1 MGPPGRQGGEPVIA
15 PSDDL
20 LSSIGICVAAA
31 ALLGVV
37 GWRFRQPLI
46 LAYLVTGV
54 VIGPNK
60 IVDLGGVQ
68 IGLNLVH
75 DQASIAIVSEI
86 GLILLLFIIG
96 MEIDL
101 KKLASAGPAVLLTG
115 ALQVPICIVLGLG
128 FFYAL
133 GYRNSQSNYALVY
146 LAACMSLSSTLVVVK
161 LLYDKFE
168 LDTLPGRITL
178 GVLVIQDLWAV
189 AMIAVQ
195 PNLKNPNLLPLA
207 FSLWKGALLVVGGL
221 ALSKYVLPYLF
232 RTVAKAPELVL
243 VSALAWCFFLAGMAS
258 FIGLSKEMGA
268 LIAGISLSTFPY
280 NLDVMAKA
288 VSIRDFF
295 VTLFFVAL
303 GMQIQLPSFEVVV
316 IALAA
321 SAFVILSRLSVVPI
335 LYALRLGHRTSL
347 LPAINLAQ
355 VSEFSIVIASLGLAR
370 AQISPDVLTIVIIT
384 FALTSVVS
392 TYMINSSHRV
402 QRALSRLLRVL
413 RIKDL
418 DSPDGA
424 QERSASRAETVV
436 FLGFF
441 RDASSILHEFEHDG
455 EPHQVKGFLD
465 KVLVI
470 DFNPTVM
477 RELRHRGI
485 SCIYG
490 DVAHADTLR
499 HAGIEEAKLVVSSI
513 TDDILRG
520 TSNMR
525 MLRNVRA
532 TCPKAMVMLTTEHI
546 PQALNFYKAGAD
558 FVYIPRLHS
567 APQIARMLKVG
578 LEEGFD
584 TARAAEIERLTA
596 RREVLA

>member
-1 MGPPGRQGGEPVIA
+1 MTVPT
-15 PSDDL
+15 DL
-20 LSSIGICVAAA
+20 LSSIGICVGAA
-31 ALLGVV
+31 ALLALI
-37 GWRFRQPLI
+37 GWRLHQPLI

-54 VIGPNK
+54 VIGP
-60 IVDLGGVQ
+60 V
-68 IGLNLVH
+68 GLNFVTN
-75 DQASIAIVSEI
+75 QGSIATVAEI

-96 MEIDL
+96 LEIDL
-101 KKLASAGPAVLLTG
+101 KKLASAGAPVLLTG
-115 ALQVPICIVLGLG
+115 ALQVPICIALGLG
-128 FFYAL
+128 FFYVL
-133 GYRNSQSNYALVY
+133 GVRNSGRDYALLY

-178 GVLVIQDLWAV
+178 GVLVIQDMWAV
-189 AMIAVQ
+189 GMLAVQ
-195 PNLKNPNLLPLA
+195 PNLESPNLLPLA

-221 ALSKYVLPYLF
+221 ALSKYILPHLF
-232 RTVAKAPELVL
+232 RAVAKAPELVL
-243 VSALAWCFFLAGMAS
+243 VSALAWCFFLAGVAS
-258 FIGLSKEMGA
+258 FIGLSREMGA
-268 LIAGISLSTFPY
+268 LIAGVSLSTFPY

-303 GMQIQLPSFEVVV
+303 GMQIPIPSLQVVG

-321 SAFVILSRLSVVPI
+321 SVFVMVSRLSVVPI
-335 LYALRLGHRTSL
+335 LYALGLGHRASL

-370 AQISPDVLTIVIIT
+370 HQIDANVVTVVIMT
-384 FALTSVVS
+384 FAITSVVS
-392 TYMINSSHRV
+392 TYMINASHVV
-402 QRALSRLLRVL
+402 QRTLSKGLKVLRV
-413 RIKDL
+413 RDL
-418 DSPDGA
+418 DVG
-424 QERSASRAETVV
+424 ERAPERAESRPETLI

-441 RDASSILHEFEHDG
+441 RDASSILLELESAG
-455 EPHQVKGFLD
+455 TAVEAQVLLD
-465 KVLVI
+465 KILVI

-485 SCIYG
+485 SCVYG

-499 HAGIEEAKLVVSSI
+499 HAGIENAELVLSTI

-520 TSNMR
+520 TSNLR
-525 MLRNVRA
+525 LLRNARA
-532 TCPKAMVMLTTEHI
+532 ACPKAKVMLTTEHI
-546 PQALNFYKAGAD
+546 PQALHFYEAGAD

-567 APQIARMLKVG
+567 APDVAHILKKG
-578 LEEGFD
+578 LDGGFE
-584 TARAAEIERLTA
+584 APRAAEIKRLSQ

>member
-1 MGPPGRQGGEPVIA
+1 MSPPT
-15 PSDDL
+15 DDL
-20 LSSIGICVAAA
+20 LYSIGICVAAA
-31 ALLGVV
+31 AVFALI
-37 GWRFRQPLI
+37 GWRLRQPLI

-54 VIGPNK
+54 VIGPN
-60 IVDLGGVQ
+60 VGLG
-68 IGLNLVH
+68 LVTN
-75 DQASIAIVSEI
+75 QASIATVAEI

-96 MEIDL
+96 LEIDL

-115 ALQVPICIVLGLG
+115 ALQVPICLALGLG
-128 FFYAL
+128 FFYLL
-133 GYRNSQSNYALVY
+133 GERVTPGNYSLIY

-161 LLYDKFE
+161 LMYDKFE

-195 PNLKNPNLLPLA
+195 PNIENPNLLPLA

-221 ALSKYVLPYLF
+221 ALSKYVLPHLF
-232 RTVAKAPELVL
+232 RAVAKAPELVL
-243 VSALAWCFFLAGMAS
+243 VSALAWCFFLAGVAS
-258 FIGLSKEMGA
+258 VIGLSREMGA

-280 NLDVMAKA
+280 NFDVMAKA

-303 GMQIQLPSFEVVV
+303 GMQITVPSLHVVG

-321 SAFVILSRLSVVPI
+321 SAFVIVSRLSVVPI

-370 AQISPDVLTIVIIT
+370 HPAQIPSDVLTIVIIT
-384 FALTSVVS
+384 FALTAVAS
-392 TYMINSSHRV
+392 TYMINASHRV
-402 QRALSRLLRVL
+402 QRALSGLLRVL
-413 RIKDL
+413 WIKDL
-418 DSPDGA
+418 DSPESA
-424 QERSASRAETVV
+424 QERSETRPETVV

-455 EPHQVKGFLD
+455 EPLQVKEFLG
-465 KVLVI
+465 KILVV

-477 RELRHRGI
+477 RELRQRGI

-499 HAGIEEAKLVVSSI
+499 HVGIQDAQLVLSSI

-520 TSNMR
+520 TNNLR
-525 MLRNVRA
+525 LLRNIRA
-532 TCPKAMVMLTTEHI
+532 TCPRAKVMLTTDHI
-546 PQALNFYKAGAD
+546 PQALSFYDAGAD
-558 FVYIPRLHS
+558 FVYLPRLHS
-567 APQIARMLKVG
+567 APEIARILKLG
-578 LEEGFD
+578 LEGGFNGV
-584 TARAAEIERLTA
+584 RAAEIARLTA
-596 RREVLA
+596 RQEVLA